1 MASKVIIVTG
11 ASRGIGLAVAKYLID
26 ASHKVLL
33 VSRTDSQMAALK
45 KQYPSQVEYMTADL
59 SNLETAPKVTE
70 LAVKAFGRLDG
81 LVINHGVLSPMT
93 TIADANLADW
103 QQIYAANLFS
113 AVALSKAAIPLL
125 RQTKGRI
132 IFTSSGAALHAYQSW
147 GAYGSSKAAMNSL
160 AQHLGAE
167 EKDIVTVAI
176 GPGRCDTDMQV
187 EVRDAGKSAMA
198 TDAHQDFVKA
208 FEAGKLNKPEWPGHV
223 IAQLALTA
231 SPDLSG
237 KYFSWNAPEMAAYRS
252 DSK

>member
-1 MASKVIIVTG
+1 
-11 ASRGIGLAVAKYLID
+11 
-26 ASHKVLL
+26 
-33 VSRTDSQMAALK
+33 
-45 KQYPSQVEYMTADL
+45 
-59 SNLETAPKVTE
+59 
-70 LAVKAFGRLDG
+70 
-81 LVINHGVLSPMT
+81 
-93 TIADANLADW
+93 
-103 QQIYAANLFS
+103 
-113 AVALSKAAIPLL
+113 
-125 RQTKGRI
+125 
-132 IFTSSGAALHAYQSW
+132 
-147 GAYGSSKAAMNSL
+147 MNSL

-237 KYFSWNAPEMAAYRS
+237 KYFSYVTFPLRGPSSTDHHGRWNAPEMAAYRS